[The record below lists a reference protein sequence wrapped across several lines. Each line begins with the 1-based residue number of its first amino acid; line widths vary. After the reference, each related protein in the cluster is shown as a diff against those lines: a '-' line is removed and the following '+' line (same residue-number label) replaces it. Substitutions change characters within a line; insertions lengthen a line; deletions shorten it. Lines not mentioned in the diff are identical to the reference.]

1 MNIELRR
8 LLEED
13 QRDLKNTP
21 VNRVKRDML
30 RRNRVRGILSEG
42 GMTEGID
49 FFHAALI
56 FQHGDSLNDWFQA
69 HELAKKASELG
80 YFEARWLAAVA
91 LDRWLVWQGRLAK
104 YGNQLIPF
112 GGTYRLPCVDPAT
125 TDEERKKWGIATL
138 ADLLAF
144 HGLRGFAPI
153 EKENIVSATVEGF
166 QINVVRLTRHLV
178 HSPNL
183 EGVHCG
189 FDDENRTILE
199 NSYGWRWVIDNMGDF
214 VACWLSMPYAP
225 KIAHIITGEESPTLE
240 ISEYQNLPAI
250 WVKCNDLLTLY
261 FLKQEEIWA
270 VSGRDRN
277 DIVKISGKVGVHTGT

>member
-1 MNIELRR
+1 MFSI
-8 LLEED
+8 
-13 QRDLKNTP
+13 
-21 VNRVKRDML
+21 
-30 RRNRVRGILSEG
+30 
-42 GMTEGID
+42 
-49 FFHAALI
+49 
-56 FQHGDSLNDWFQA
+56 
-69 HELAKKASELG
+69 
-80 YFEARWLAAVA
+80 
-91 LDRWLVWQGRLAK
+91 
-104 YGNQLIPF
+104 
-112 GGTYRLPCVDPAT
+112 
-125 TDEERKKWGIATL
+125 
-138 ADLLAF
+138 
-144 HGLRGFAPI
+144 
-153 EKENIVSATVEGF
+153 KENIVSATVEGF
-166 QINVVRLTRHLV
+166 QINVVRLNRHLV

-240 ISEYQNLPAI
+240 ITEYQNLPAI
-250 WVKCNDLLTLY
+250 WVTCNGLLTLY